1 MKFLVHIL
9 LFSFCTA
16 QVSHAESNKII
27 KWVDKNG
34 VTHYGDKPPMPDTS
48 QKTTVLNKEGITV
61 KSVSQEKINHE
72 ADEAA
77 AKLTRHDSALLASYN
92 SVEEID
98 IARDRNTK
106 IDEIALESLR
116 QQLTNL
122 RQKLGEQNK
131 KLAGMAKK
139 KQKIP
144 MALVIE
150 RKQTIAEIARIE
162 PQITSKTLE
171 IDAIRKRYDADKVR
185 FSELKPRDFALVD
198 LKNKRKNLAELEI
211 WKQDA
216 QKRVEFYRAESLRM
230 KRANDA
236 VPPNISEG
244 LLSASNELAR
254 AEEEITAAKSTIKKN
269 EQSFSNKDKAST
281 TP

>member
-9 LFSFCTA
+9 LFFFCTA

-34 VTHYGDKPPMPDTS
+34 VTHYGDKPPMPDTT

-61 KSVSQEKINHE
+61 KNVSQEKTNHD

-98 IARDRNTK
+98 IAKDRNTK

-122 RQKLGEQNK
+122 KQRLGEQNK
-131 KLAGMAKK
+131 KLVGMSKK
-139 KQKIP
+139 KQPIP
-144 MALVIE
+144 MALVKE
-150 RKQTIAEIARIE
+150 RKQTLSEIALTE
-162 PQITSKTLE
+162 PKITSKAAE
-171 IDAIRKRYDADKVR
+171 IETIRQRYDADKAR
-185 FSELKPRDFALVD
+185 FSELKPRGYELIE
-198 LKNKRKNLAELEI
+198 LKNKRKNLAELEA

-216 QKRVEFYRAESLRM
+216 QKRVEFYQAESLRM
-230 KRANDA
+230 KRTNDVVPQA
-236 VPPNISEG
+236 VTEG
-244 LLSASNELAR
+244 LLNASKELAR
-254 AEEEITAAKSTIKKN
+254 AEEEISAAKSIIKKN
-269 EQSFSNKDKAST
+269 EQSFSNKNT
-281 TP
+281 TVDTP

>member
-16 QVSHAESNKII
+16 HVSHAESNKII

-34 VTHYGDKPPMPDTS
+34 VTHYGDKPPMPDTA

-61 KSVSQEKINHE
+61 KSVSQEKTNHE

-116 QQLTNL
+116 QQLINL
-122 RQKLGEQNK
+122 KQTLGEQNK
-131 KLAGMAKK
+131 KLVGIAKK
-139 KQKIP
+139 KQPIP
-144 MALVIE
+144 MTLVKD
-150 RKQTIAEIARIE
+150 RKQTLVEIARVE
-162 PQITSKTLE
+162 PQITSKAAE
-171 IDAIRKRYDADKVR
+171 IETIRQRYEADKVR
-185 FSELKPRDFALVD
+185 FAELKPRDFALVE
-198 LKNKRKNLAELEI
+198 LKNKRKNLAELEV

-216 QKRVEFYRAESLRM
+216 QKRVEYYQAESLRM
-230 KRANDA
+230 KRANNA
-236 VPPNISEG
+236 IPSNISDG